1 MSAVLDH
8 ASELEK
14 LLLEHDVT
22 VFGYER
28 AGDIAI
34 VRFTLNDQKLRLV
47 VGMPDWNDAQYT
59 TTDTGRPRADSAR
72 RQLYWAD
79 VKRNWKAMRDLVAA
93 KLAAIEVGITTFE
106 NEFQQFEDGV
116 ALLGEGA
123 QD

>member
-8 ASELEK
+8 AAELEK

-28 AGDIAI
+28 AGDVAI
-34 VRFTLNDQKLRLV
+34 VRFTMKDQKLRLV
-47 VGMPDWNDAQYT
+47 VGMPDWNDGKYT
-59 TTDTGRPRADSAR
+59 MTDAGRAR
-72 RQLYWAD
+72 QITAHRQLYWAD
-79 VKRNWKAMRDLVAA
+79 VRRNWKAMRDLVAA

-106 NEFQQFEDGV
+106 TEFQQFEDGV